1 MGHFLKNFWLLLK
14 KAYQG
19 FNDDNGMKL
28 SASLSYYTIFS
39 LSPMLVIII
48 SLASLFYGREAV
60 QGQVYGQI
68 KDLIGSSA
76 AIEVQDMIKNA
87 QLSNH
92 TVKAT
97 IIGLVTL
104 LLGATG
110 VFSEIQDS
118 INYIWSLKAKP
129 KKGWLKIIINRLLS
143 FSMIVTFG
151 FLLLVALI
159 VNTILDVFSGHIQEL
174 FPQLAVYIFYVI
186 NLIVLLL
193 IITFMFA
200 VIFKVLPDGHLP
212 WKDALI
218 GAAFTSFLFMIG
230 KFVIGLYLGQ
240 SKAGY
245 AYGAAGSLIVI
256 LLWVYYS
263 SIILYFGAEFTE
275 AYSYT
280 FGKGIIPKKEAVMI
294 EKKEVL
300 TNAENVLQ
308 REKEKIEKLS

>member
-1 MGHFLKNFWLLLK
+1 MKQFFKNFWILLR

-97 IIGLVTL
+97 VIGLITL

-143 FSMIVTFG
+143 FSMIVTIG

-159 VNTILDVFSGHIQEL
+159 VNTILEVFSDHIQHF
-174 FPQLAVYIFYVI
+174 FPHLAVYLFYI
-186 NLIVLLL
+186 LNLAVLMV

-200 VIFKVLPDGHLP
+200 IIFKVLPDGHLP

-218 GAAFTSFLFMIG
+218 GASFTTLLFMVG
-230 KFVIGLYLGQ
+230 KFIIGLYLSK

-275 AYSYT
+275 AYSYL
-280 FGKGIIPKKEAVMI
+280 FGQGIIPKREAVMI
-294 EKKEVL
+294 EKKEIISD
-300 TNAENVLQ
+300 AENILKL
-308 REKEKIEKLS
+308 EKDKIEKLS